1 MLEGLMLRGVL
12 LLFSLT
18 AALAQDPVVWRF
30 DDPASVGGHR
40 TAVDGSPKIVRTPKG
55 PAIEFDGAHDGIF
68 IDSHP
73 LAGVEKY
80 SWEVV
85 FRPDRGGQP
94 EQRFFHL
101 QENGSE
107 NRMLF
112 ETRLIGDQW
121 CLDAFVFTPSGTATL
136 LFRNKLHPIGEWYA
150 VAMTYDGEWFRSFV
164 NGVEQGAARV
174 QLTPNGAGKT
184 SIGVRQNRVY
194 HFKGAIREARFTRRA
209 LTPAEFLK
217 P

>member
-1 MLEGLMLRGVL
+1 MLRG
-12 LLFSLT
+12 LLFLLSLT
-18 AALAQDPVVWRF
+18 AATAQESVSWKF
-30 DDPASVGGHR
+30 DTPGSIGAHR
-40 TAVDGSPKIVRTPKG
+40 TTVEGSPRVIPTPKG
-55 PAIEFDGAHDGIF
+55 PAIEFDGVRDGIF
-68 IDSHP
+68 IDAHP
-73 LAGVEKY
+73 LQGVEKY
-80 SWEVV
+80 TSEVV
-85 FRPDRGGQP
+85 FRPDRGGQA

-121 CLDAFVFTPSGTATL
+121 CLDAFVFTPTGTATL